1 MGGWMTCYHKSF
13 TRKKKEGKESTRKGK
28 KKKNDLVCEHYT
40 NVCKLGASWN
50 RQDFKNHVN

>member
-1 MGGWMTCYHKSF
+1 MTCYHKSF

-40 NVCKLGASWN
+40 NVCKLGAS
-50 RQDFKNHVN
+50 

>member
-1 MGGWMTCYHKSF
+1 MTCYHKSF